1 MIRKN
6 SNTIHLNPNT
16 STIILNIYT
25 VIIQIYN
32 KLIGLDF
39 KNSALNS
46 FLYPRFKGE
55 LKQYNWSR
63 LKIYQYKFVFW
74 IRN

>member
-6 SNTIHLNPNT
+6 SNTIHLKPNT
-16 STIILNIYT
+16 PTIILNIYT

-46 FLYPRFKGE
+46 FLYPWFRGE
-55 LKQYNWSR
+55 LKLNITGQD
-63 LKIYQYKFVFW
+63 
-74 IRN
+74 